1 MNKNPTILELRWS
14 GKNPRIIYEDGI
26 NVLFYVNGDR
36 HSNWAI
42 WQAKEGL
49 KDFYKLDWDRY
60 HGNLWIP
67 ETDLGLCK
75 WIQNV
80 TIALVKNGVSKNNM
94 YLATREIFG
103 MKDDPTNEQTIDKIF
118 EILKK
123 YFGTIPKD
131 FNKREP
137 KYENNKLMDY
147 GFDFTYRY
155 IGISDLVY
163 LFLTGYAFHYGN
175 CIRYIPGDDIF
186 NMYRSLKYRDMF
198 YRASNLTN
206 GDVNEKDC
214 TNICD
219 IYYRQNIE
227 SKNETLERIRNAV
240 IASETGIEE
249 LITKNY
255 ITKDRINLT
264 KDKKDKIIENIEKEI
279 LENKKDSRYSEKLF
293 LFNDYDSSKIE
304 TNTETKEVKREAI
317 KEKEM

>member
-60 HGNLWIP
+60 HGSGWYP
-67 ETDLGLCK
+67 ETDFGLCK

-80 TIALVKNGVSKNNM
+80 TIALEKNGVSKNNM

-103 MKDDPTNEQTIDKIF
+103 MKDDPTSEYTIDKIF

-123 YFGTIPKD
+123 YFGTVPKD
-131 FNKREP
+131 FNKKEP
-137 KYENNKLMDY
+137 KYENNKLIDN

-155 IGISDLVY
+155 VGINDLVY
-163 LFLTGYAFHYGN
+163 LFLTAYAFHHGN
-175 CIRYIPGDDIF
+175 CMRYIPGDDIF
-186 NMYRSLKYRDMF
+186 NTYRSLKYRDMF
-198 YRASNLTN
+198 YRVSNGAKGN
-206 GDVNEKDC
+206 VNEKDC
-214 TNICD
+214 VNICD

-227 SKNETLERIRNAV
+227 NKNETLERIKNTV
-240 IASETGIEE
+240 IASETGVEE
-249 LITKNY
+249 LLTKNC
-255 ITKDRINLT
+255 ITIDHTNLT
-264 KDKKDKIIENIEKEI
+264 KETKDKIIENIDKEI
-279 LENKKDSRYSEKLF
+279 LENKKDNRYSERPF
-293 LFNDYDSSKIE
+293 SFSDYDLFKVEIE
-304 TNTETKEVKREAI
+304 MNTETKELI
-317 KEKEM
+317 KEKEG